1 MKNTERIVNI
11 KLNVDRRNDV
21 NIRIDTK
28 QEAMRL
34 AAYPEVLTS
43 SWLYA

>member
-1 MKNTERIVNI
+1 MKNTERIVGI
-11 KLNVDRRNDV
+11 KLSVDRRNDA

-28 QEAMRL
+28 QEATRL

-43 SWLYA
+43 SWLHA